1 MSTEQAEFMS
11 YVRRDG
17 RITIPAEIRDALSIQ
32 IGDLVKCKIQ
42 KVKSA

>member
-1 MSTEQAEFMS
+1 MS

-17 RITIPAEIRDALSIQ
+17 RITIPTEIRDALNLD

-42 KVKSA
+42 KVKSS

>member
-1 MSTEQAEFMS
+1 LSTENAEFMS

-17 RITIPAEIRDALSIQ
+17 RITIPTEIRDALSID